1 MLLTPAQIKWKSF
14 ELRQNSFFLTWCG
27 CVSCLCAYFGVGLLP
42 RSYQYPNLSEGADS
56 VGGVTSSGRVWSKMQ
71 ESGARNVVMDY
82 SVIIIMTNC
91 CHYLPWWRQL
101 LWGPSASPQND
112 TTFRR
117 KKKNLNLPESPS
129 SPCSLKMAGPLMW
142 RYSYR
147 LGRGKLGSPVHNS
160 RISKMVSVTRLCSGI
175 IKTKWS
181 RSSKVVLQL
190 EKMIRPCK
198 ELTSPWI
205 RHVSITTALCHNS
218 HKLCHGKTLTDCTN
232 ADVLARTHRSLW
244 ERRQLAAWDWMP
256 SQPRLSQNEA
266 K

>member
-1 MLLTPAQIKWKSF
+1 MRSF
-14 ELRQNSFFLTWCG
+14 CFSSKRHHVQTKTEKFESPWIALEP
-27 CVSCLCAYFGVGLLP
+27 V
-42 RSYQYPNLSEGADS
+42 LSEN
-56 VGGVTSSGRVWSKMQ
+56 GR
-71 ESGARNVVMDY
+71 
-82 SVIIIMTNC
+82 
-91 CHYLPWWRQL
+91 
-101 LWGPSASPQND
+101 WGHTQ
-112 TTFRR
+112 
-117 KKKNLNLPESPS
+117 
-129 SPCSLKMAGPLMW
+129 PLMW

-205 RHVSITTALCHNS
+205 RHVSITTALYHNS
-218 HKLCHGKTLTDCTN
+218 HKLCHGTTSTDCTN
-232 ADVLARTHRSLW
+232 ADVLAKTHRSLW
-244 ERRQLAAWDWMP
+244 ERRQLAAWDSMP